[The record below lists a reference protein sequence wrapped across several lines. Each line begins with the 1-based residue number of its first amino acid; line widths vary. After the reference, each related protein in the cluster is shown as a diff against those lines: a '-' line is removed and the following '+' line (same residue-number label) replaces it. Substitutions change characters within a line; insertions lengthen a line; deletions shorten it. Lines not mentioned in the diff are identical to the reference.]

1 MILKRELRLFHR
13 YKLWTDEKRERLLYE
28 GNCLSVANTRHEQ
41 LGGALYRGERLL
53 IVTPCKSDESDKD
66 KKHDRTIT
74 K

>member
-53 IVTPCKSDESDKD
+53 IVAPYKGKSEKDDKG
-66 KKHDRTIT
+66 KQHNRR
-74 K
+74 